1 MRGLA
6 GKTAVVTGAAAGIGH
21 AIATRF
27 AEEQCA
33 LWLLDR
39 SEAVFAVANELER
52 QSDVRCRAMQVDIR
66 DERSVSDTFREI
78 GAATPAIDVL
88 VNNAALFARQGVD
101 ATVDD
106 WNALCS
112 VNVIGTSLVTRFCLP
127 LMVAAGGGAVV
138 NLSSISGL
146 VGQAQFAVY
155 NATKFAV
162 RGLTKCWAID
172 FARHNIRVNS
182 VCPGYIASTSGNR
195 YIDEHGLDAGI
206 IERRLA
212 QQHILG
218 RLGRPE
224 EVAAAVCFLAS
235 QDASFITGADL
246 LVDGGYVAK

>member
-1 MRGLA
+1 MR
-6 GKTAVVTGAAAGIGH
+6 AVLPPGGSAA
-21 AIATRF
+21 
-27 AEEQCA
+27 
-33 LWLLDR
+33 
-39 SEAVFAVANELER
+39 
-52 QSDVRCRAMQVDIR
+52 
-66 DERSVSDTFREI
+66 
-78 GAATPAIDVL
+78 
-88 VNNAALFARQGVD
+88 
-101 ATVDD
+101 VDD

-112 VNVIGTSLVTRFCLP
+112 VNVVGTSLVTRFCLP

-182 VCPGYIASTSGNR
+182 VCPGYIASASGNH
-195 YIDEHGLDAGI
+195 YIGEHGLDAGI

-224 EVAAAVCFLAS
+224 EVAGAVCFLAS
-235 QDASFITGADL
+235 QDASFIAGADL